1 MRAFSDSV
9 SDMVSDISD
18 ADMEE
23 EERRAKE
30 LGAAAP
36 AEDSSKRQRERDREK
51 QKEMWRYQREE
62 KRKRAEADIRETE
75 DDADVREMLS
85 GERESLLTAEDFHK
99 VLLIQDSQIRQ
110 LKQDREESNKMH
122 RQQAETNTVFSKV
135 ITAQISSQKKS

>member
-36 AEDSSKRQRERDREK
+36 AEDSSKRQR
-51 QKEMWRYQREE
+51 
-62 KRKRAEADIRETE
+62 
-75 DDADVREMLS
+75 
-85 GERESLLTAEDFHK
+85 
-99 VLLIQDSQIRQ
+99 
-110 LKQDREESNKMH
+110 
-122 RQQAETNTVFSKV
+122 
-135 ITAQISSQKKS
+135 